1 MALKYVIFINR
12 EQRCLMV
19 QTEDQYIFIH
29 NALLDYLESGDTEI
43 EASELRE
50 YIKKQTQVDVRSGVL
65 SHIEM

>member
-1 MALKYVIFINR
+1 MLLFNSSCR

-29 NALLDYLESGDTEI
+29 YALLDYLESGDTEV

-50 YIKKQTQVDVRSGVL
+50 YTKKQSQVDVRSGSFQVF
-65 SHIEM
+65 SK